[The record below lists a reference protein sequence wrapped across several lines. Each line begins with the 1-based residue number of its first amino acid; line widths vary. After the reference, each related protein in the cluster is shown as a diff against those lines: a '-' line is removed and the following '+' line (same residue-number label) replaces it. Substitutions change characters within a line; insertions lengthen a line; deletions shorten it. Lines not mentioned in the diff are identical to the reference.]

1 MKKSIKILI
10 LSIIIL
16 ASLVP
21 EVTGISASM
30 GSYYAYVIKPLTWIF
45 IGIVSFFF
53 FRDDV
58 VANLKYRKEVTFCVV
73 VATLIYF
80 IIYFILGYIK
90 GFAHNPYDSTI
101 KGILLNLW
109 AFVPVL
115 IVREYAR
122 FYMINNCNKKRI
134 LLWALL
140 ISILFVVTDLN
151 IYKFDT
157 YFESSL
163 STLEFIME
171 TLVPSLVTNLFL
183 TYIAYFASYKATIIY
198 SLLPQLAMYVLPIL
212 PDVDWSTT
220 SILSA
225 VIPFFTYIYVNYI
238 INKMDKTLKRKDN
251 KTVGL
256 KGWIA
261 MLCFVVL
268 MILFGLGV
276 FSVEP
281 LVIASNSMY
290 PKIRKGDIVIIKDT
304 DVNDVKK
311 GDIIRYKMDDYYVV
325 HRVVS
330 VYETEEGK
338 LEFITKGDNND
349 DVDLYPV
356 KESQVAG
363 VIKLDIPY
371 MGYPTLIL
379 GDLLNTNNSDR
390 VTVDKGRVN

>member
-80 IIYFILGYIK
+80 IIYFILGYVK

-134 LLWALL
+134 LL
-140 ISILFVVTDLN
+140 
-151 IYKFDT
+151 
-157 YFESSL
+157 
-163 STLEFIME
+163 
-171 TLVPSLVTNLFL
+171 
-183 TYIAYFASYKATIIY
+183 
-198 SLLPQLAMYVLPIL
+198 
-212 PDVDWSTT
+212 
-220 SILSA
+220 
-225 VIPFFTYIYVNYI
+225 
-238 INKMDKTLKRKDN
+238 
-251 KTVGL
+251 
-256 KGWIA
+256 
-261 MLCFVVL
+261 
-268 MILFGLGV
+268 
-276 FSVEP
+276 
-281 LVIASNSMY
+281 
-290 PKIRKGDIVIIKDT
+290 
-304 DVNDVKK
+304 
-311 GDIIRYKMDDYYVV
+311 
-325 HRVVS
+325 
-330 VYETEEGK
+330 
-338 LEFITKGDNND
+338 
-349 DVDLYPV
+349 
-356 KESQVAG
+356 
-363 VIKLDIPY
+363 
-371 MGYPTLIL
+371 
-379 GDLLNTNNSDR
+379 
-390 VTVDKGRVN
+390 